1 MHLPTSR
8 KAYTTIQWMA
18 LILIPALA
26 VLVQGLAELYGW
38 PDLWAR
44 RLVGTLNLVGI
55 FLGAL
60 LQGWHYGR
68 RQSKSKAKAA

>member
-26 VLVQGLAELYGW
+26 VLVQGLAELYAW
-38 PDLWAR
+38 PDPWAR
-44 RLVGTLNLVGI
+44 RLVGTLYLSGV

-60 LQGWHYGR
+60 LQVSHYCR
-68 RQSKSKAKAA
+68 RMTKSKAKSA

>member
-8 KAYTTIQWMA
+8 KAYTTIQWT
-18 LILIPALA
+18 ALA
-26 VLVQGLAELYGW
+26 VLVQGLAELYAW
-38 PDLWAR
+38 PEPWAR
-44 RLVGTLNLVGI
+44 RLVGTLNLTGV

-68 RQSKSKAKAA
+68 RKTKSKAKSA

>member
-26 VLVQGLAELYGW
+26 VLVQGLAELYAW
-38 PDLWAR
+38 PEPWAR
-44 RLVGTLNLVGI
+44 RLVGTLNLVGV

-60 LQGWHYGR
+60 IQGWHYDR
-68 RQSKSKAKAA
+68 RKTKSKAKPA

>member
-26 VLVQGLAELYGW
+26 VLVQGLAELYAW
-38 PDLWAR
+38 PEPWAR
-44 RLVGTLNLVGI
+44 RLVGTLNLVGV

-60 LQGWHYGR
+60 LQGWHYAR
-68 RQSKSKAKAA
+68 RKTKSKTKAA

>member
-26 VLVQGLAELYGW
+26 VLVQGLAELYAW
-38 PDLWAR
+38 PEPWAR
-44 RLVGTLNLVGI
+44 RLVGTLNLVGV

-60 LQGWHYGR
+60 LQGWIYVR
-68 RQSKSKAKAA
+68 RKTKSKMKDA

>member
-26 VLVQGLAELYGW
+26 VLVQGLAELYAW
-38 PDLWAR
+38 PAPWAR
-44 RLVGTLNLVGI
+44 RLVGTLNLVGV

-60 LQGWHYGR
+60 IQGWHYSR
-68 RQSKSKAKAA
+68 RKTKSKAKSA

>member
-26 VLVQGLAELYGW
+26 VLVQGLAELYAW
-38 PDLWAR
+38 PDPWAR
-44 RLVGTLNLVGI
+44 RLVGTLNLVGV

-60 LQGWHYGR
+60 LQGWNYGR
-68 RQSKSKAKAA
+68 RKTKSKAKTA